1 MKEERLL
8 NAVVVVLDDVVLV
21 ALVVLKEKRLK
32 MTVLCFCK
40 CFCVHVE
47 CKVCAVVVFDWRLI
61 LRERKECETR
71 VKKGRCCWVGG
82 VEVRCCLVDVR
93 KIENGRIEGDGCWKV
108 RDTYADVIES
118 VDWDGVG
125 RGR

>member
-1 MKEERLL
+1 MLVI
-8 NAVVVVLDDVVLV
+8 NTV

-71 VKKGRCCWVGG
+71 VKKGRRCWVGG